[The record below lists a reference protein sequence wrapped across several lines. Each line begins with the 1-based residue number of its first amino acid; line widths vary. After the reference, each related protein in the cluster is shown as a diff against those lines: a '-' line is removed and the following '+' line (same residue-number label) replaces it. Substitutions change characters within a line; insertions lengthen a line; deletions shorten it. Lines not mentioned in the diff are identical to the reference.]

1 MKVGNE
7 NFKMVNL
14 EETLFKG
21 NKEQVRSI
29 TCTNSEEDGRYFFLL
44 HPFLYIYFDKMIL
57 IYVSFSFSYGNYFSH
72 EQSLFCNS
80 VDSSNFWYI
89 IGQ

>member
-44 HPFLYIYFDKMIL
+44 HPFLYIYFWQNDSYLCL
-57 IYVSFSFSYGNYFSH
+57 IFISLWKLFFSRAVIV
-72 EQSLFCNS
+72 L
-80 VDSSNFWYI
+80 
-89 IGQ
+89 

>member
-21 NKEQVRSI
+21 NKEQVSQKH
-29 TCTNSEEDGRYFFLL
+29 YM
-44 HPFLYIYFDKMIL
+44 H
-57 IYVSFSFSYGNYFSH
+57 
-72 EQSLFCNS
+72 
-80 VDSSNFWYI
+80 
-89 IGQ
+89 